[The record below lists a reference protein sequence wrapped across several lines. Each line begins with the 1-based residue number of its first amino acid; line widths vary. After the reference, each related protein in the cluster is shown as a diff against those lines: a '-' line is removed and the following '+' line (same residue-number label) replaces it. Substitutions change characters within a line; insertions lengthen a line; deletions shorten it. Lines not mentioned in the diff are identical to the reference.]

1 MLEFS
6 EMKNSP
12 FTATLPSVSQ
22 EKAPLPTDV
31 SIITTYRCCMKC
43 KMCNIWRYPSEIKRE
58 IQARELEM
66 LPPLK
71 FVNITG
77 GEPFVRRDLDE
88 IVEVSFR
95 KAPRV
100 VISTSGYQVDE
111 ILKLAEKF
119 PKIGI
124 RVSIEGLS
132 TINDYLRGRDSGFDR
147 GLKTLFGLRRL
158 GIKDIGFGITVSN
171 DNSADMLELYEL
183 SKNLQ
188 MEFATAS
195 YHNSYYFHKDDNVVT
210 NKDEVSENFWELIDR
225 LLEEKN
231 PKSWFRAF
239 FNLGLIN
246 YIRGN
251 RRLLPCE
258 AGTVNFFIDPYGEVY
273 PCNGLEE
280 RYWKE
285 SFGNI
290 RNVQSF
296 DQIWHGPQADKV
308 RALVRTCPKN
318 CWMVGTAAP
327 VMKKYIRH
335 PAAWVL
341 KHKLRSLVGK
351 KIDRQCMPAPFDVGQ
366 DPRQGDLR
374 EEKSNTPGTFDN
386 YSESK
391 ETDQERRLAVA
402 VLDTLQLTD
411 DVFILR
417 TERNGF
423 PFVPGQN
430 ASIGR
435 HLVYH
440 VSKDFSIC
448 SGAGDDFLE
457 FMIKENKSGTLSPT
471 LRQLQPG
478 DKLDLTGPYGEFFY
492 RKEDPGRHVFLAT
505 GIGISPFRSFLKS
518 YPLANYLLVHG
529 IRKTSDLK
537 LSDGIDPSRLVRCMS
552 QGEAGTFQGR
562 ITDYL
567 ETAELLPGDLY
578 YISGNPS
585 AVTDVD
591 TLLHRKGIAPDRIIK
606 EFYYAY

>member
-1 MLEFS
+1 
-6 EMKNSP
+6 MK
-12 FTATLPSVSQ
+12 THPSTSSSAPKGQ
-22 EKAPLPTDV
+22 APLPTDV

-43 KMCNIWRYPSEIKRE
+43 KMCNIWRYPTEIKRE
-58 IQARELEM
+58 IQAKELEM
-66 LPPLK
+66 LPQLK

-111 ILKLAEKF
+111 ILKLAGQF
-119 PKIGI
+119 PNIGI

-158 GIKDIGFGITVSN
+158 GVKDIGFGITVSN

-183 SKNLQ
+183 SKNLK

-210 NKDEVSENFWELIDR
+210 NKDEVSENFFELIDR
-225 LLEEKN
+225 LLEEKS

-296 DQIWHGPQADKV
+296 DEVWYGPQADKV

-341 KHKLRSLVGK
+341 KHKLRSLAGK
-351 KIDRQCMPAPFDVGQ
+351 KIDRGDMPAPFDVGQ
-366 DPRQGDLR
+366 DPHQGDLR
-374 EEKSNTPGTFDN
+374 EEKKEPAESFDN

-391 ETDQERRLAVA
+391 ETDQERRLAVE
-402 VLDTLQLTD
+402 VLGTAQIND

-457 FMIKENKSGTLSPT
+457 FMIKENKSGSISPT
-471 LRQLQPG
+471 LRHLQPG
-478 DKLDLTGPYGEFFY
+478 EKLDLTGPYGEFFY

-518 YPLANYLLVHG
+518 YAIGNYLLVHG
-529 IRKTSDLK
+529 IRKASDLK
-537 LSDGIDPSRLVRCMS
+537 FAEGIDPSHYVSCIS
-552 QGEAGTFQGR
+552 QGGGGSFQGR

-567 ETAELLPGDLY
+567 ETAELQPGDLY

-585 AVTDVD
+585 AVTDVGD
-591 TLLHRKGIAPDRIIK
+591 LLPRKGVAPDRIIK

>member
-1 MLEFS
+1 MTS
-6 EMKNSP
+6 TP
-12 FTATLPSVSQ
+12 
-22 EKAPLPTDV
+22 KAPLPTDA
-31 SIITTYRCCMKC
+31 SIITTYRCPMKC
-43 KMCNIWRYPSEIKRE
+43 KMCNIWRYPTDIQRE
-58 IQARELEM
+58 IQPAELEI

-71 FVNITG
+71 FINITG

-88 IVEVSFR
+88 IVALSFR

-111 ILKLAEKF
+111 ILALAEKF
-119 PKIGI
+119 PAIGI

-132 TINDYLRGRDSGFDR
+132 TVNDYLRGRDSGFDR
-147 GLKTLFGLRRL
+147 GLKTLLGLRRI
-158 GIKDIGFGITVSN
+158 GVKDIGFGITVSN

-195 YHNSYYFHKDDNVVT
+195 YHNSYYFHKDDNIVT
-210 NKDEVSENFWELIDR
+210 NKDVVTDNFFELIDR
-225 LLEEKN
+225 LLSEKS

-290 RNVQSF
+290 RNAKSF
-296 DQIWHGPQADKV
+296 NEIWYGPQADKV
-308 RALVRTCPKN
+308 RSLVRTCPKN

-341 KHKLRSLVGK
+341 KHKLRSLAGK
-351 KIDRQCMPAPFDVGQ
+351 KFDRTSLPAPFDVGQ

-374 EEKSNTPGTFDN
+374 ETGNAAAETFDN

-391 ETDQERRLAVA
+391 PTDLERRQPVA
-402 VLDTLQLTD
+402 VLAVETLTP
-411 DVFILR
+411 DVFLLR

-430 ASIGR
+430 ASIGH

-440 VSKDFSIC
+440 ASKDFSIC
-448 SGAGDDFLE
+448 SGTRDDFLE
-457 FMIKENKSGTLSPT
+457 FMIKENKRGAISAK
-471 LRQLQPG
+471 LRALAPG
-478 DKLDLTGPYGEFFY
+478 AKLDLTGPYGEFFY
-492 RKEDPGRHVFLAT
+492 RADEPGRHVFLAT
-505 GIGISPFRSFLKS
+505 GIGISPFLSFLKS
-518 YPLANYLLVHG
+518 HSIPDYLLIHG
-529 IRKTSDLK
+529 LRTAADLV
-537 LSDGIDPSRLVRCMS
+537 LARGLDPARYVSCVSR
-552 QGEAGTFQGR
+552 EAGGTFRGR
-562 ITDYL
+562 ITAYL
-567 ETAELLPGDLY
+567 ETLPLRPGDSF
-578 YISGNPS
+578 YISGNPL
-585 AVTDVD
+585 AAKDLEA
-591 TLLHRKGIAPDRIIK
+591 LLLRKGVPPARILR